1 MQRVVT
7 DKIHTSTYCQ
17 VKNVSPVFK
26 PGTGKNGEAKETL
39 PFCQKLMKKAADFT
53 SRFDFDILVACAR
66 ARGWRK
72 RRPPKLRCDAIDA
85 LLPALCFHYDP
96 LANRVN
102 ASITTIAMECGLAT
116 ESAAGNLSISRATRA
131 LKFLAFD
138 LELLTYNTE
147 YDPNIGCNIPT
158 DITFKPLLFGV
169 LDVSEESVAA
179 ARRSSAE
186 WKNKEREKQG
196 LERLGIDELIS
207 QAWRYVRERF
217 RDYQLKHKTQ
227 GMKRARAKIDA
238 ERERKEIEAA
248 VSRQLTREIA
258 LCRFPADHELV
269 KYEVRR
275 RVKERMI
282 LSRGHHTRLGT
293 LYTAP
298 T

>member
-1 MQRVVT
+1 MT
-7 DKIHTSTYCQ
+7 DNTHKSPYRQ
-17 VKNVSPVFK
+17 VKNANPVFV
-26 PGTGKNGEAKETL
+26 PGTGKDGKPKETL
-39 PFCQKLMKKAADFT
+39 PFCQKLMQKTANFT
-53 SRFDFDILVACAR
+53 AGFDFDILVACAR

-72 RRPPKLRCDAIDA
+72 RKPPKLRRDAIDA

-116 ESAAGNLSISRATRA
+116 ESEAGNLSISRATRA

-147 YDPNIGCNIPT
+147 YDADIGCNIPT
-158 DITFKPLLFGV
+158 DITFKPLLFRV
-169 LDVSEESVAA
+169 LDVSEASVAA

-186 WKNKEREKQG
+186 WQNKQREKQG

-217 RDYQLKHKTQ
+217 REYQRRYKEH
-227 GMKRARAKIDA
+227 GMKRARAKKDA
-238 ERERKEIEAA
+238 ERERKEI
-248 VSRQLTREIA
+248 VVIVNRQLSREIA
-258 LCRFPADHELV
+258 LGRFPADHELV
-269 KYEVRR
+269 KAEVER

-282 LSRGHHTRLGT
+282 LSGNHSRLGT
-293 LYTAP
+293 PYPATS
-298 T
+298 